1 VNEINAVLA
10 AISATVGDYARRF
23 ENYSREA
30 WNFRSAPG
38 KWSKKEIL
46 GHLID
51 SAHVNT
57 DRLIR
62 AQVEE
67 VPSIVYAQDEWV
79 AASCYANIDSAVLIA
94 WWRMLNERLLSTAR
108 HCPVENYSRKCRWH
122 DGEVITL
129 AFLLEDYHRHM
140 LHHLAQLD
148 AAS

>member
-1 VNEINAVLA
+1 MNETSAVIE
-10 AISATVGDYARRF
+10 AISATVGDYTLRF
-23 ENYSREA
+23 ENTTGEW
-30 WNFRSAPG
+30 WNYRSAPG
-38 KWSKKEIL
+38 KWSRKEIL

-79 AASCYANIDSAVLIA
+79 AASGYADIDSAVLIA
-94 WWRMLNERLLSTAR
+94 WWRMLNQRLLSTAR
-108 HCPVENYSRKCRWH
+108 NCPGENYSRKCRWH

-129 AFLLEDYHRHM
+129 AYMLEDYHRHM
-140 LHHLAQLD
+140 LHHLTQLD
-148 AAS
+148 AAP

>member
-1 VNEINAVLA
+1 MNEISDIIET
-10 AISATVGDYARRF
+10 ISATVGDYARRF
-23 ENYSREA
+23 DNFGQEA

-38 KWSKKEIL
+38 KWSRKEIL

-79 AASCYANIDSAVLIA
+79 AVSGYGSMDPAVLIA
-94 WWRMLNERLLSTAR
+94 WWRMLNERLISTAMR
-108 HCPVENYSRKCRWH
+108 CPEENFSRMCRWH
-122 DGEVITL
+122 SDEVITL
-129 AFLLEDYHRHM
+129 AFMLEDYHRHM
-140 LHHLAQLD
+140 LHHLMQID
-148 AAS
+148 STT

>member
-1 VNEINAVLA
+1 VNEINAVITT
-10 AISATVGDYARRF
+10 ISETVGDYARRF
-23 ENYSREA
+23 ENFSREE
-30 WNFRSAPG
+30 WNSRSAPG

-79 AASCYANIDSAVLIA
+79 AASGYANIDSAVLIA

-108 HCPVENYSRKCRWH
+108 HCPAENYSRKCRWH

-148 AAS
+148 ASS